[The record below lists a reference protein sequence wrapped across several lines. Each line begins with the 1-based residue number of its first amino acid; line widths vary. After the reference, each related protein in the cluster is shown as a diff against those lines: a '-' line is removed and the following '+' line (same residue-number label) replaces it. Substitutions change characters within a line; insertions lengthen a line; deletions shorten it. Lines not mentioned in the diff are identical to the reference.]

1 MLSVQSFVDEFVVR
15 KTLDE
20 NCRKC
25 HVKTICSS
33 AYHPKFISI
42 TLALTNWSF
51 FQTVWDGYP
60 SLETPIHPVGNL
72 QDLVRNFLDILIKEK
87 EGQKNWAISQLHSQT
102 CWFCIA
108 ESATTS
114 IFNYC
119 KCQWFKFSSHG
130 NKRSISN
137 GLYDFDFD
145 LVLSLLVFVLL
156 LLPTN

>member
-1 MLSVQSFVDEFVVR
+1 MSCQNNMQFCLSPKVYKYNPGFNKLVFFSNHLRWIPQSGDSHSPSR
-15 KTLDE
+15 KFTRP
-20 NCRKC
+20 NQ
-25 HVKTICSS
+25 
-33 AYHPKFISI
+33 KFFRYS
-42 TLALTNWSF
+42 
-51 FQTVWDGYP
+51 Y
-60 SLETPIHPVGNL
+60 
-72 QDLVRNFLDILIKEK
+72 KKK
-87 EGQKNWAISQLHSQT
+87 EGQKNWAILQLHSQT

-119 KCQWFKFSSHG
+119 KCQWFEFSSHG

-137 GLYDFDFD
+137 GLYDFD